1 MNQESEMQRRFGA
14 KVMATQLAAAAEIQ
28 LFLIRVNEGVRLASL
43 LAALGGKT
51 VMTGPNWVVAEM
63 AFSQAMA
70 LRGTRGVLIAGGVS
84 MDSERISQL
93 RKML

>member
-14 KVMATQLAAAAEIQ
+14 KVTATQPAAGGIQ

-51 VMTGPNWVVAEM
+51 VMAGPNWIVAEM

-70 LRGTRGVLIAGGVS
+70 LRATRGVLIAGGVS

>member
-1 MNQESEMQRRFGA
+1 MQRRFGA
-14 KVMATQLAAAAEIQ
+14 KVMATQSAAAGTQ

-43 LAALGGKT
+43 LAGLGGKT
-51 VMTGPNWVVAEM
+51 LMAGPNWVVAEM
-63 AFSQAMA
+63 VFSQAMA
-70 LRGTRGVLIAGGVS
+70 LRGTRGVFMAGGVS

>member
-1 MNQESEMQRRFGA
+1 MQRRFGA
-14 KVMATQLAAAAEIQ
+14 KVMATQSAAAGIQ

-51 VMTGPNWVVAEM
+51 VMAGPNWVLAEM

-70 LRGTRGVLIAGGVS
+70 LRATRGVIIAGGVS

>member
-1 MNQESEMQRRFGA
+1 MQRRFGA

>member
-1 MNQESEMQRRFGA
+1 MQRRFGA
-14 KVMATQLAAAAEIQ
+14 KVIATQPAAAGIQ
-28 LFLIRVNEGVRLASL
+28 LFLIRGTGGVRLASL

-51 VMTGPNWVVAEM
+51 VMAGPNWVVAEM

-70 LRGTRGVLIAGGVS
+70 LRATRGVLIAGGVS

>member
-28 LFLIRVNEGVRLASL
+28 LFLIRVNEGVRVSSL
-43 LAALGGKT
+43 LAGLGGKT
-51 VMTGPNWVVAEM
+51 VMVGPNWIVAEM
-63 AFSQAMA
+63 GFSQAMA
-70 LRGTRGVLIAGGVS
+70 LRATRGVLIAGGVS